1 MKSGRPWGG
10 ERTPKKPAPPAD
22 RPPPSGSAVS
32 RAHELFKQGQTR
44 EALALLRPLVERKG
58 EVDLDAAALAAACLG
73 SDGKYDEAARIDR
86 IACDAHPENPQGWN
100 SLGYDLLNAGDLEG
114 ALEAYTR
121 AIELEPNRASAH
133 YNIARIAARLKDRT
147 LAITHIVR
155 AVELQ
160 ADFLERLDEDP
171 DLRPFKDDPALNE
184 RLPGHADPDDPYA
197 DFYKTE
203 S

>member
-1 MKSGRPWGG
+1 MPKSS
-10 ERTPKKPAPPAD
+10 
-22 RPPPSGSAVS
+22 PPPQTRHPGAGSAIA
-32 RAHELFKQGQTR
+32 RAHALFKQGQTR
-44 EALALLRPLVERKG
+44 EALALLRPMLQRKG

-73 SDGKYDEAARIDR
+73 SDGKYEEAARIDR
-86 IACDAHPENPQGWN
+86 LVCDAHPENPQGWN
-100 SLGYDLLNAGDLEG
+100 SLGFDLLNAGDLAG

-121 AIELEPNRASAH
+121 AVELEPNRASAH

-147 LAITHIVR
+147 LAITHFVK

-171 DLRPFKDDPALNE
+171 DLRPFKDDPELNE
-184 RLPGHADPDDPYA
+184 KLPAHPDPDDPYA

-203 S
+203 R